1 MTLQGPS
8 AATPTLP
15 APGRDPAA
23 PGPLPSPASRQAGL
37 RIWILED
44 DPKLCDLLAGR
55 FGALGWRSVAFG
67 DHRALEQALQQAS
80 PDLLVLDEMLPGR
93 SGTEV
98 LAGLRQW
105 GHAFPVLML
114 SAMRA
119 PGDRIAG
126 LEAGADDYMGKPFEF
141 RELQLRIERLM
152 ATHASR
158 SGFHPA
164 PRGSFQIG
172 SLLFHAERAEL
183 VDSTGAVCR
192 ISRGDAALLQAL
204 CSRPGEVIG
213 RQALA
218 LASGSLVD
226 PSQSRT
232 IDVRLG
238 RLRRLLNGLLPEA
251 GEVIEACRG
260 QGYRIRVPIVV
271 VHTP

>member
-15 APGRDPAA
+15 APDLDPAA
-23 PGPLPSPASRQAGL
+23 PGPLLFPVSSKANR

-44 DPKLCDLLAGR
+44 DPRLCELLAGR
-55 FGALGWRSVAFG
+55 FGDLGWRSVAFG

-98 LAGLRQW
+98 LVGLRQW

-141 RELQLRIERLM
+141 RELQLRIERLL

-158 SGFHPA
+158 SGFPPA
-164 PRGSFQIG
+164 PCGSFQID
-172 SLLFHAERAEL
+172 SLLFHAERFEL
-183 VDSTGAVCR
+183 VDPTGAVCR

-204 CSRPGEVIG
+204 CRRPGEVIG

-218 LASGSLVD
+218 RASGSLVD

-260 QGYRIRVPIVV
+260 QGYRIRVPIVGIN
-271 VHTP
+271 TP